1 MLPCIRLENHRIHL
15 TSMLFGIST
24 RDMGNL
30 GQKKLKKWRG
40 DRGLREAARILGVD
54 YRSYYRWEVEGV
66 VPGYT
71 GRDKCLERAGIPYK
85 DWDRR

>member
-1 MLPCIRLENHRIHL
+1 
-15 TSMLFGIST
+15 MLFGIST

-30 GQKKLKKWRG
+30 GQRKLKKWRG
-40 DRGLREAARILGVD
+40 DRGLREAARVLGVD

-71 GRDKCLERAGIPYK
+71 GRSKCLEYAGIPYE
-85 DWDRR
+85 DWEKR